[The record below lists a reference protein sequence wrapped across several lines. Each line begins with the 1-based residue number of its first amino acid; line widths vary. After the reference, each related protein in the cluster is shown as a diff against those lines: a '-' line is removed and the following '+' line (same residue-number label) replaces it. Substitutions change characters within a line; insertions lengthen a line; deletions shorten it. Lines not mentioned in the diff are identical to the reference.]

1 MLTRR
6 GSETG
11 AREQDAAAKATEVA
25 ARVGNTV
32 LEQSFLSGLDDLFEA
47 LKNPEQSAANFAGR
61 FAQSMT
67 PFAGLQRS
75 ITQAIDPTV
84 RRAKTAED
92 VFKANIPGLSSSV
105 PPRIDRFGEAVTREG
120 GPIKRAADPFNTS
133 TITSDPVGDE
143 LQRLNGAGYRVPL
156 SLPSGDVRLRGEKV
170 DLSPQHT
177 TQNQQ
182 QKGRA
187 VHLLLSRIIAD
198 PRYAD
203 MDDERRAYVLERAI
217 SRMRLEVSRR
227 QREQAA
233 RGIREARRQA
243 PGVPEVVQQR

>member
-75 ITQAIDPTV
+75 KRTFLASRPRCLRVSTDSV
-84 RRAKTAED
+84 R
-92 VFKANIPGLSSSV
+92 
-105 PPRIDRFGEAVTREG
+105 
-120 GPIKRAADPFNTS
+120 
-133 TITSDPVGDE
+133 
-143 LQRLNGAGYRVPL
+143 Q
-156 SLPSGDVRLRGEKV
+156 
-170 DLSPQHT
+170 
-177 TQNQQ
+177 
-182 QKGRA
+182 
-187 VHLLLSRIIAD
+187 
-198 PRYAD
+198 
-203 MDDERRAYVLERAI
+203 
-217 SRMRLEVSRR
+217 
-227 QREQAA
+227 
-233 RGIREARRQA
+233 
-243 PGVPEVVQQR
+243 